1 MFKNNLLTILGFKA
15 VWLSCFFGEIYINSF
30 FGFFSGLIFL
40 SLFIYFKRNK
50 IIVLKII
57 ILYSIVGY
65 FFDSLL
71 SFFELYKIVAQVNFL
86 FLPLWFVVLWPSF
99 CCLLV
104 DALTFLKNKRLFS
117 IFLGA
122 VFGPLTYFSAVSGG
136 LATVSSLTILF
147 LISLFWSLLMLIY
160 SQS

>member
-1 MFKNNLLTILGFKA
+1 MESQEGGNRNTEVGPTNAIR
-15 VWLSCFFGEIYINSF
+15 
-30 FGFFSGLIFL
+30 L
-40 SLFIYFKRNK
+40 SLDY
-50 IIVLKII
+50 
-57 ILYSIVGY
+57 
-65 FFDSLL
+65 
-71 SFFELYKIVAQVNFL
+71 QH
-86 FLPLWFVVLWPSF
+86 P
-99 CCLLV
+99 
-104 DALTFLKNKRLFS
+104 LKNKRLFS